1 MKPIEI
7 ERPWISKK
15 LGLKVL
21 GSVFVVFILAF
32 ALLAIFGFYTGGT
45 VNIQS
50 VDVSFSGHKI
60 NSYSYAYGKT
70 TFSSG
75 EKIILNVELKNI
87 GGTNITNI
95 TGVKT
100 IGNGFSATLT
110 QHSFQLTGGV
120 KTIPVL
126 ITMPDHNYA
135 GNLSLEFMVL

>member
-1 MKPIEI
+1 MKPLEI
-7 ERPWISKK
+7 ERPWISRK

-21 GSVFVVFILAF
+21 GSVLVVFILTF
-32 ALLAIFGFYTGGT
+32 ALLTIFGFYTGGT

-50 VDVSFSGHKI
+50 VDVSFSNQKI
-60 NSYSYAYGKT
+60 NSYSYAYGKM

-75 EKIILNVELKNI
+75 EKIILNVELRNI
-87 GGTNITNI
+87 GATNITDI

-100 IGNGFSATLT
+100 IGNVFSATLN

-120 KTIPVL
+120 KTIPVS

-135 GNLSLEFMVL
+135 GNLSLEFIVS